1 MKSLSVIS
9 KQGVNA
15 CNLTDG
21 YKWIPSRIQ
30 TNFFFQAACLMEN
43 TTYYIMRMSLNGILF
58 LLCISG
64 LPVQSRKEDFTLNF
78 LPNTIDISKVQTLL
92 YHFLDGQ
99 VLQLEIKNIDQLAA
113 LEFEVGRFCDT
124 TEINGILHFYP
135 RGNS

>member
-1 MKSLSVIS
+1 LLI
-9 KQGVNA
+9 
-15 CNLTDG
+15 
-21 YKWIPSRIQ
+21 I
-30 TNFFFQAACLMEN
+30 
-43 TTYYIMRMSLNGILF
+43 SLNGISF
-58 LLCISG
+58 SIKVSG
-64 LPVQSRKEDFTLNF
+64 LPVQSRKEDITLNF
-78 LPNTIDISKVQTLL
+78 LPNTIDITKVQTLL